1 MCQENNAKYGLI
13 AFLAGAAIGAGLGLL
28 FAPQSGRETREK
40 IKEKSGRLAENVK
53 SYSENAVE
61 QVKSFVK
68 GAKHGMGMD
77 KNEDEK
83 KSY

>member
-1 MCQENNAKYGLI
+1 MCHENNAKYGLI

-40 IKEKSGRLAENVK
+40 IKEKSEKMAENVK
-53 SYSENAVE
+53 AYSENAMD

-77 KNEDEK
+77 RPEEEK